1 MDGGDGDAPDR
12 GGPGLLRVLLLP
24 LGGLA
29 AFTLVAS
36 QLTEGVLEA
45 GDLAAHDPSVAEA
58 AVAARGTVATG
69 LAQYVTLLGSEVS
82 IGLLTLVLLTVL
94 AVRRRW
100 AAFAMLLG
108 TMAISAAIT
117 LGMKQ
122 AVARARPPT
131 DLMLAPADLTYSFPS
146 GHTLNSTVLFGLLAG
161 LVVARARTWGA
172 RSAAVLGWVAASVA
186 VGLSRV
192 YLGYH
197 WMTDV
202 LAGWSIAL
210 ALLSAA
216 VAVALVWRPAF
227 LRLAP
232 RSSRSPDVIV

>member
-1 MDGGDGDAPDR
+1 MDPTNGEAPDR
-12 GGPGLLRVLLLP
+12 GGPRRRVLLLP
-24 LGGLA
+24 LAGLV

-36 QLTEGVLEA
+36 QLTEGVLES
-45 GDLAAHDPSVAEA
+45 GDLAALDPPVSEVAA
-58 AVAARGTVATG
+58 AARGTVTTG
-69 LAQYVTLLGSEVS
+69 LAQYVTLLGSEAS
-82 IGLLTLVLLTVL
+82 IGLLTVLILAVL

-100 AAFAMLLG
+100 APFAMLLG
-108 TMAISAAIT
+108 TMGVSAAIT

-122 AVARARPPT
+122 TIARPRPPA

-161 LVVARARTWGA
+161 LVVARARTWWGRA
-172 RSAAVLGWVAASVA
+172 TAVLAWVAASVA

-197 WMTDV
+197 WLTDV

-227 LRLAP
+227 LRAP
-232 RSSRSPDVIV
+232 PPPREPDAALT